1 MRRPLFAMQRRGV
14 QSVLCRGAVCNRIG
28 QGILSAET
36 SVSEI
41 WKTARGSKEGVVHR
55 CVLRMDARVIC
66 RRGDSVS
73 MRSAVNPFWGRLKAR
88 RATSRAG
95 LKSIRVLRPFR
106 RLIDFAVLIEV
117 VRQAV
122 RSEDQRER
130 RLNRSGASL
139 APVCTVDLFRFD
151 AFSFSVG
158 GGLETTLCVIQTGQE
173 HWRAKRLPLAHPS
186 QSVTQFRG
194 FCKFVAHDPKVNG
207 LQAHTTKMGTTG
219 SRCGVRLRFWCLLA
233 SRLR

>member
-106 RLIDFAVLIEV
+106 RLIDFAVSDRGCSAGCSI
-117 VRQAV
+117 RG
-122 RSEDQRER
+122 STGTPFKPQRGEF
-130 RLNRSGASL
+130 G
-139 APVCTVDLFRFD
+139 T
-151 AFSFSVG
+151 
-158 GGLETTLCVIQTGQE
+158 GLHG
-173 HWRAKRLPLAHPS
+173 
-186 QSVTQFRG
+186 
-194 FCKFVAHDPKVNG
+194 
-207 LQAHTTKMGTTG
+207 
-219 SRCGVRLRFWCLLA
+219 
-233 SRLR
+233 